1 MKIKLPLSIIH
12 FRKQKLKWQ
21 KIGCT
26 AVFHS
31 FIAYRRA
38 MPFEGSIEPS
48 KFQTCCKCTVLNKKS
63 FFCSIHHGDLRCKIK
78 THEESKFS
86 YE

>member
-26 AVFHS
+26 AVFDS

-38 MPFEGSIEPS
+38 MVFEGSIEPQNFKRVAS
-48 KFQTCCKCTVLNKKS
+48 S
-63 FFCSIHHGDLRCKIK
+63 R
-78 THEESKFS
+78 
-86 YE
+86 Y